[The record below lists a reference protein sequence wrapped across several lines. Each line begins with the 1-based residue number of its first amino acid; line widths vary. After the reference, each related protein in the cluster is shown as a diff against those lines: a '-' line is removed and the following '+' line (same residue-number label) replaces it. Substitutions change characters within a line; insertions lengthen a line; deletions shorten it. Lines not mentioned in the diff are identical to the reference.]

1 MRGITVSLSEVV
13 KDFPYDLHVLYGDRL
28 LSRKRLNSPDLNR
41 PGLLLAGFT
50 REFSRERIQILG
62 LTERAYLLHTLHRKG
77 RKGTLKVLE
86 ILFSRRVPA
95 VILTSGDRKLP
106 SRLLTAILEMAE
118 KYRTPVLSTTL
129 KTPRFMALMSDRLFY
144 LLAPRET
151 LHGVMVEIHGV
162 GVLITGKPGIG
173 KSETALE
180 LIRRGHRF
188 VADDMV
194 MVKRYPPNS
203 LLAEPPS
210 AREDMTFFIHIRG
223 IGTIYVPHY
232 FGVSAIRRSY
242 PLHIVVALSEEER
255 PVEKTEILGIPLP
268 KYSVK
273 VHPLKA
279 TATVVESMALH
290 YKANVLKDIIR
301 LPDFAK
307 LLEDRLKRTPK
318 G

>member
-1 MRGITVSLSEVV
+1 MNRIVVTLGEVV
-13 KDFPYDLHVLYGDRL
+13 RGFPYDLRVLYGDKY
-28 LSRKRLNSPDLNR
+28 LSRRKLTSPDLNR

-62 LTERAYLLHTLHRKG
+62 LTERAYLLHLLHRKG
-77 RKGTLKVLE
+77 KSGVVDALKVL
-86 ILFSRRVPA
+86 FSKRVPA
-95 VILTSGDRKLP
+95 VIFTGGNDKLP
-106 SRLLTAILEMAE
+106 PRLRNITLEVAK
-118 KYRTPVLSTTL
+118 KYRTPVLATTL
-129 KTPRFMALMSDRLFY
+129 QTPRFMALMSDMLLN
-144 LLAPRET
+144 LLAPQET

-188 VADDMV
+188 VADDV
-194 MVKRYPPNS
+194 VLVKRYPPNS
-203 LLAEPPS
+203 LVAEPPPD
-210 AREDMTFFIHIRG
+210 REELTFFIHVRG
-223 IGTIYVPHY
+223 VGEIYVPHY
-232 FGVSAIRRSY
+232 FGVGAVRRSY
-242 PLHIVVALSEEER
+242 ALHIVVELSEEER
-255 PVEKTEILGIPLP
+255 PVERAEILGISLP

-290 YKANVLKDIIR
+290 YKANALKDLIG
-301 LPDFAK
+301 LPDFK
-307 LLEDRLKRTPK
+307 ELQRQRTSKPI